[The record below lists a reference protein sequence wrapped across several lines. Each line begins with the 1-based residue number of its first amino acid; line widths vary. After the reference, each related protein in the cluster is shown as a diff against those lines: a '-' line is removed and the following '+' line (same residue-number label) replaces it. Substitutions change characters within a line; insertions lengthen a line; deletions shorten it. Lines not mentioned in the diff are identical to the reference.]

1 MKSELLLDAVGEV
14 RDDLIL
20 DAAKPVYHKRRL
32 YSLSA
37 AAACA
42 VLLLALIGVWRSPKA
57 ALSLPEYIS
66 SLGIISETVDPP
78 TFISAEEPQLSAEDI
93 LSAVKS
99 HLTVEGV
106 VSSLDTVRIPDG
118 GQFWYITTADIQI
131 QSVLSG
137 KTGLDTVRIVTASC
151 VGRSEPLSGIP
162 SSQLVGCREG
172 MKGVFV
178 LAPVGGD
185 SWSIAGKEISPR
197 ALGEYHVS
205 LLLERA
211 GDSLFYPGQ
220 DITVPLP

>member
-1 MKSELLLDAVGEV
+1 MRTDLLYDAVGEV

-20 DAAKPVYHKRRL
+20 DAAKPVNRKRRL

-42 VLLLALIGVWRSPKA
+42 VLLLALIGIWRSSESH
-57 ALSLPEYIS
+57 LSPGEYIS
-66 SLGIISETVDPP
+66 SLGIVTEKVDSPA
-78 TFISAEEPQLSAEDI
+78 FISAEEPQLSAEEI
-93 LSAVKS
+93 LFAVKS

-137 KTGLDTVRIVTASC
+137 KSGQDTVRIVAASC
-151 VGRSEPLSGIP
+151 VSKSEPLSGIP

-178 LAPVGGD
+178 LAPVGDD
-185 SWSIAGKEISPR
+185 SWHIAGKVLPPR
-197 ALGEYHVS
+197 ALGEYRVS

-211 GDSLFYPGQ
+211 GDSLLYPEQ
-220 DITVPLP
+220 SITVPLP